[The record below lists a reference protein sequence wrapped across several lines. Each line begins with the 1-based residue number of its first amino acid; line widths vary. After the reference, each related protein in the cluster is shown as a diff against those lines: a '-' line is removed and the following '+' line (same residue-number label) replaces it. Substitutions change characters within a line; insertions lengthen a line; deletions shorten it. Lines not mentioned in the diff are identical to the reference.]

1 MRTGNKLLL
10 SFVAFMVLMMLLTD
24 VLLWANFK
32 RGIMGDMDERGD
44 NQRHTVTL
52 QPVKVVK
59 ITSNQN
65 YNVNIE
71 KADSFRISYSIDTL
85 NQILYSQIGDT
96 LFVQPREEGFVTIGC
111 PEIETILLVHSGV
124 ALNDL
129 HLSHLNI
136 LAGDVCTVGF
146 AGSVE
151 IGALHITGGRENS
164 IHLSGKIDS
173 LYLQLGPKSS
183 FSSDDVPYK
192 FTSMKLDSLDEL
204 NLNGSSLKALKEIK

>member
-32 RGIMGDMDERGD
+32 KGKMGDKQEIRKRDLR
-44 NQRHTVTL
+44 TTAL

-71 KADSFRISYSIDTL
+71 KSDSFRISYSIDTL
-85 NQILYSQIGDT
+85 NQALYSQSGDT

-111 PEIETILLVHSGV
+111 PEMETILLVHSGV
-124 ALNDL
+124 ALNNL
-129 HLSHLNI
+129 HLSQLNI

-146 AGSVE
+146 AGNVE

-164 IHLSGKIDS
+164 INLSGKIDS

-183 FSSDDVPYK
+183 FISDDVPYK